1 VLSRPLPSAAGLPFR
16 RAAFTAAAMIFIA
29 AACVVAT
36 TTVVVGVAVATRVHE
51 LLAPAK
57 QSCFPADAETKE
69 PVEQRDDSAGCTAHL
84 LHLYQQA

>member
-1 VLSRPLPSAAGLPFR
+1 VLSRLLPSAGLPFR

-51 LLAPAK
+51 LLAPAAK

-69 PVEQRDDSAGCTAHL
+69 SVEQRDDSAGCTAHL

>member
-1 VLSRPLPSAAGLPFR
+1 
-16 RAAFTAAAMIFIA
+16 MIFIA

-51 LLAPAK
+51 LISPAPPTAATGDK
-57 QSCFPADAETKE
+57 ETEPAA
-69 PVEQRDDSAGCTAHL
+69 DDSAGCTAHL

>member
-1 VLSRPLPSAAGLPFR
+1 
-16 RAAFTAAAMIFIA
+16 MIFIA

-51 LLAPAK
+51 LISPHAPAA
-57 QSCFPADAETKE
+57 SGGETETVPAADE
-69 PVEQRDDSAGCTAHL
+69 SAGCTAHL